1 MEDLQKG
8 TVVSNAQWQ
17 VRVSKDDMA
26 CALFSRCSPE
36 MMLNILG
43 LRMAGQISL
52 RKTKP
57 LEKES
62 ISIIRY
68 WNIINKHL
76 YSQRK
81 SVFLAVCLPYNSRS
95 HGGVGGPLLLH
106 RLLQTAVDVPQSTEK
121 VIIDTWIDFLG
132 FLDLWFN
139 FLLCEGKWAYGGR
152 ISAAMK
158 IFSTSSDSMLRR
170 CPRFIFTSSF
180 FSSFEGFNLKTIF

>member
-1 MEDLQKG
+1 
-8 TVVSNAQWQ
+8 
-17 VRVSKDDMA
+17 MA
-26 CALFSRCSPE
+26 CALFTRCSPE

-68 WNIINKHL
+68 WNIINKHS

-81 SVFLAVCLPYNSRS
+81 SVFFGSLSTLQLSFAWWCWWATSVAQTSADSRRCTS
-95 HGGVGGPLLLH
+95 KYWKSNY
-106 RLLQTAVDVPQSTEK
+106 R
-121 VIIDTWIDFLG
+121 DTWIDFLG
-132 FLDLWFN
+132 SLDLWFD

-180 FSSFEGFNLKTIF
+180 FSSFEGFNLKTIFKKGRFRPRFGGEIDK